1 MKVMVI
7 KTDAHLSKDVK
18 KAIRS
23 EVKRAIET
31 GVMVL
36 DGGMD
41 MSMIEVDE
49 FQISELFSEEKSFSP
64 GESVK
69 NAVNYIDSKYATP
82 VIGVGTGIPAGD
94 VNSLEPQPLKW
105 AKKAPLLQIELDDI
119 DSIPHVFYKGKEI
132 KDKVRVDFSF
142 LPNDDASFH
151 PTHIDFEYIDRE
163 SKFGTK
169 AIVYNRYFHDQG
181 EDHEIS

>member
-1 MKVMVI
+1 M
-7 KTDAHLSKDVK
+7 
-18 KAIRS
+18 
-23 EVKRAIET
+23 
-31 GVMVL
+31 
-36 DGGMD
+36 
-41 MSMIEVDE
+41 
-49 FQISELFSEEKSFSP
+49 
-64 GESVK
+64 
-69 NAVNYIDSKYATP
+69 
-82 VIGVGTGIPAGD
+82 
-94 VNSLEPQPLKW
+94 
-105 AKKAPLLQIELDDI
+105 LQIELDDI

-181 EDHEIS
+181 EDHETS